1 MPRRKPYV
9 WKHRRTTNSLH
20 NFALPLAQHQGG
32 ASSALLAPS
41 FAIAKEVYRMR
52 GQIKIV
58 PINYFLTFWTFI
70 LLTNTLVWS
79 SEGVWEIVLKS
90 TYQECLFSGKV
101 SLLILREYKPLPLS
115 EQFLRKN
122 IKDPKRIQ
130 IELEINKQLKL
141 NPKEKETL
149 FFIFDN
155 INYRFLK
162 EAKKNDLSLK
172 EIFTKKMRSSI
183 TYDPHSQYA
192 HKYSV
197 FRDFPR
203 WTLGWE
209 FHLLRGRF
217 WECMAKSSNF
227 ELGKLT
233 ESYAIV
239 LSRQINNPK
248 VYSEIKL
255 DLRRGY
261 KPVSIKTINERGQ
274 IVLEAQISYRQYQQ
288 DFWYPAKLVVKVYGY
303 PLGRKVLSYQ
313 ETYEIE
319 KAEFNVPLTD
329 KDFELGDIPVG
340 AFVQD
345 NRFNPP
351 LVYIQGHRQFTD
363 EELFQMARNRELLN
377 DPKWMGYEMPTGK
390 ATWVGYL
397 IAGIGLVL
405 TVISLYM
412 ARRFYRM
419 QRT

>member
-1 MPRRKPYV
+1 MDMPRRRPYV

-20 NFALPLAQHQGG
+20 NFALPLARHKGG
-32 ASSALLAPS
+32 ASSALLVPS

-58 PINYFLTFWTFI
+58 PKNYFLTFWTFL

-101 SLLILREYKPLPLS
+101 SFLILREYKPLPLS

-130 IELEINKQLKL
+130 IELEINKQLKF

-162 EAKKNDLSLK
+162 EAKKNDLYFK

-183 TYDPHSQYA
+183 TYDPHSPYA
-192 HKYSV
+192 HKYSA

-217 WECMAKSSNF
+217 WECMSKSSIF

-233 ESYAIV
+233 DSYAIV
-239 LSRQINNPK
+239 LSRKINNPK

-255 DLRRGY
+255 DLRCGY
-261 KPVSIKTINERGQ
+261 KPVSIKTVNEKGQ
-274 IVLEAQISYRQYQQ
+274 IILEAQISYRQYQQ
-288 DFWYPAKLVVKVYGY
+288 DFWYPAKLVVKVYDY
-303 PLGRKVLSYQ
+303 PLGRKVLLYQ
-313 ETYEIE
+313 ET
-319 KAEFNVPLTD
+319 
-329 KDFELGDIPVG
+329 
-340 AFVQD
+340 
-345 NRFNPP
+345 
-351 LVYIQGHRQFTD
+351 
-363 EELFQMARNRELLN
+363 
-377 DPKWMGYEMPTGK
+377 
-390 ATWVGYL
+390 
-397 IAGIGLVL
+397 
-405 TVISLYM
+405 
-412 ARRFYRM
+412 
-419 QRT
+419 